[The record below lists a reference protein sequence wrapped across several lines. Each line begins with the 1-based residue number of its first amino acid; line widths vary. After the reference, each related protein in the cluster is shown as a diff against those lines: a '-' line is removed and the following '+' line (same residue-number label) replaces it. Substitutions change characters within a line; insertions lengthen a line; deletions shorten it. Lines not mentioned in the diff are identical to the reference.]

1 MKLFTKSNYQP
12 RLQAKSS
19 EEKKVEGSGGSKEGD
34 EDDGGAEKNKSL
46 ETARPLEGSEMDSG
60 LIMDAGTIV
69 ENGSKEEAD
78 FKMST
83 KLAEESAKI
92 PNGFGS
98 DVGTNKRP
106 HPPIPLT
113 AADKQDSAMDLNDF
127 GPSLEQQQSR
137 NYKTIQQILVRMNR
151 LCVQPAFGTL
161 TTATTGMVARW
172 L

>member
-1 MKLFTKSNYQP
+1 MKHFLNSKFESC
-12 RLQAKSS
+12 LQAKSS
-19 EEKKVEGSGGSKEGD
+19 DEKKGEGTEAAKEGD

-46 ETARPLEGSEMDSG
+46 EKEGSE
-60 LIMDAGTIV
+60 IMDAGTIV

-83 KLAEESAKI
+83 KLAEDSAKI

-161 TTATTGMVARW
+161 TTATAGMVARW

>member
-1 MKLFTKSNYQP
+1 
-12 RLQAKSS
+12 
-19 EEKKVEGSGGSKEGD
+19 
-34 EDDGGAEKNKSL
+34 
-46 ETARPLEGSEMDSG
+46 
-60 LIMDAGTIV
+60 MDAGTIV

-83 KLAEESAKI
+83 KLAEDSAKI

-151 LCVQPAFGTL
+151 LCVQPAFGTPCKL
-161 TTATTGMVARW
+161 SIFLLGPEGGCRFW
-172 L
+172 GGSRPENS